1 MRQGFRR
8 RKVSFRAEPERYGE
22 ISMKIAI
29 ARDGSYVSQH
39 FGHCEG
45 YAIYYVKDGIIFR
58 QEDLESPGHQPGV
71 LPGFLAEHQVTHIL
85 AGGMGPRAVDLFHEQ
100 GIEVIIGVSGP
111 VDRIA
116 QDLIAGR
123 IVPGE
128 SSCTHEEGHSCNHD

>member
-8 RKVSFRAEPERYGE
+8 RKMWFRAGPERYGE
-22 ISMKIAI
+22 IFMKIAI

-100 GIEVIIGVSGP
+100 GIEVIVGVSGP